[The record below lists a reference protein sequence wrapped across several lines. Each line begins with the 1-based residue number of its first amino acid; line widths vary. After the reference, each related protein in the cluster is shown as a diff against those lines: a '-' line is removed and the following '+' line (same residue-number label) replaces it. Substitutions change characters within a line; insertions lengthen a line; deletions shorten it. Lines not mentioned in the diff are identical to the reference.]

1 MKIITKKFV
10 ARGEKMREIV
20 DIQDV
25 PHDEELPKEYI
36 SGYPNVLKR
45 WSNTNDLVIKKGG
58 TSLIG
63 GVLEID
69 KTYNEELFQELL
81 KTINEAGDRLQ
92 QLRQKEK
99 ELMKI
104 WNGTETFVI
113 QNF

>member
-1 MKIITKKFV
+1 MTKWTV
-10 ARGEKMREIV
+10 
-20 DIQDV
+20 Q
-25 PHDEELPKEYI
+25 
-36 SGYPNVLKR
+36 
-45 WSNTNDLVIKKGG
+45 IK
-58 TSLIG
+58 
-63 GVLEID
+63 D